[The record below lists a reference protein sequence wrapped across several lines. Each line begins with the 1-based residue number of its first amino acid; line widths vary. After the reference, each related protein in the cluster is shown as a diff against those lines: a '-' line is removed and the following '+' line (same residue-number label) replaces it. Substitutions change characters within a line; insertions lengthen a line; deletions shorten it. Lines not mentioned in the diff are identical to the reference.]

1 MSQRRRGGGP
11 IAAFMLIQIYT
22 QLERLPVKPPVTI
35 ALLCANILPFF
46 MDINLLGY
54 NLSSVNQNCLN
65 PARVITAFVDGDGL
79 LMNRLFLSALI
90 HADESHLYYNM
101 MSLTWKGINLEIE
114 MGSAAFLQLVV
125 FSLVVSHCLVV
136 VIAYLLYMYTDFT
149 GTYHTCMVGFSAV
162 LFSLKYVWNQ
172 KGSGDSNIMGINF
185 PSKYAAWLELV
196 LISLIHPNVSFVGH
210 LAGIFAGIIYVHGPA
225 LLKTNIASGSTRSSN
240 NFGGGRVGG
249 SATRRP
255 Y

>member
-1 MSQRRRGGGP
+1 MT
-11 IAAFMLIQIYT
+11 AFMLMQIYT

-46 MDINLLGY
+46 MDIDLLGY
-54 NLSSVNQNCLN
+54 NLTSINQNCLN
-65 PARVITAFVDGDGL
+65 PARVVTAFVDGDGL
-79 LMNRLFLSALI
+79 LLNRLFLSAVI

-101 MSLTWKGINLEIE
+101 MSLTWKGINLEID
-114 MGSAAFLQLVV
+114 MGSAAFLHLVV
-125 FSLVVSHCLVV
+125 FSLAVSHCLVV

-196 LISLIHPNVSFVGH
+196 LISMIHPNVSFVGH

-225 LLKTNIASGSTRSSN
+225 LLKTNINIASRSPRSSN
-240 NFGGGRVGG
+240 NFGGGRIGG

>member
-1 MSQRRRGGGP
+1 MT
-11 IAAFMLIQIYT
+11 AFMLMQIYN

-46 MDINLLGY
+46 MDIVLLGY
-54 NLSSVNQNCLN
+54 NLSSINQNCLN
-65 PARVITAFVDGDGL
+65 PARVVTAFVDGDGL
-79 LMNRLFLSALI
+79 LLNRLFLSALI

-196 LISLIHPNVSFVGH
+196 LISMIHPNVSFVGH

-225 LLKTNIASGSTRSSN
+225 LLKTDINIASRSTRSSN

>member
-1 MSQRRRGGGP
+1 M
-11 IAAFMLIQIYT
+11 AAFMLMQIYT

-46 MDINLLGY
+46 MDIDLLGY
-54 NLSSVNQNCLN
+54 SLSSINQNCLN
-65 PARVITAFVDGDGL
+65 PAKVVTAFIDGDGL
-79 LMNRLFLSALI
+79 LLNRLFLSALI
-90 HADESHLYYNM
+90 HVDESHLYYNM

-114 MGSAAFLQLVV
+114 MGSAAFLQLVL
-125 FSLVVSHCLVV
+125 FSLLVSHGLVV
-136 VIAYLLYMYTDFT
+136 VIAYVLYIYTDFT

-172 KGSGDSNIMGINF
+172 KGSGDSNIMGISF

-196 LISLIHPNVSFVGH
+196 LISMIHPNVSFVGH
-210 LAGIFAGIIYVHGPA
+210 LAGILAGIIYVHGPA
-225 LLKTNIASGSTRSSN
+225 LLNTSIASRGTRSTN
-240 NFGGGRVGG
+240 NYGGGRVGG

>member
-1 MSQRRRGGGP
+1 MT
-11 IAAFMLIQIYT
+11 AFMLMQIYN

-46 MDINLLGY
+46 MDIDLLGY
-54 NLSSVNQNCLN
+54 NLSSINQNCLN
-65 PARVITAFVDGDGL
+65 PARVVTAFVDGDGL
-79 LMNRLFLSALI
+79 LLNRLFLSALI

-196 LISLIHPNVSFVGH
+196 LISMIHPNVSFVGH

-225 LLKTNIASGSTRSSN
+225 LLKTDINIASRSTRSSN

>member
-1 MSQRRRGGGP
+1 MT
-11 IAAFMLIQIYT
+11 AFMLIQIYN

-46 MDINLLGY
+46 MDIVLLGY
-54 NLSSVNQNCLN
+54 NLSSINQNCLN
-65 PARVITAFVDGDGL
+65 PARVVTAFVDGDGL
-79 LMNRLFLSALI
+79 LLNRLFLSALI

-196 LISLIHPNVSFVGH
+196 LISMIHPNVSFVGH

-225 LLKTNIASGSTRSSN
+225 LLKTDINIASRSTRSSN